1 MEVILVGAQTAG
13 DYAHHFNTSINS
25 YLFTQ
30 SALEDKS
37 QIQRLKDE
45 KWQATSSTIMRNLRF
60 ASIHARL
67 DAITTAHKK
76 TFEWIFEE
84 CFGDPYDEKTGEG
97 IGTPYNDSQ
106 GGCKMERECTGSKE
120 KQLLGNPR

>member
-1 MEVILVGAQTAG
+1 MEEMLGVAQTVG
-13 DYAHHFNTSINS
+13 GYAHHFNTSINS

-37 QIQRLKDE
+37 QIQRLRDE

-76 TFEWIFEE
+76 TFEWILWEGN
-84 CFGDPYDEKTGEG
+84 CDKTKTH
-97 IGTPYNDSQ
+97 IKYTRAQNV
-106 GGCKMERECTGSKE
+106 T
-120 KQLLGNPR
+120 